1 MLPREK
7 IIKDGP
13 SELSDDELLAI
24 MLSSGTKNE
33 DVFSMSKR
41 LIQDYGFASL
51 MRLDYK
57 ELSKIPGIKMAKG
70 AKLLAIFEIA
80 RRVISEENNKKCLN
94 DAKGLFEYVYP
105 SYYGIKKEL
114 LMVIGVNS
122 RLKVLNLKKYTSDSY
137 NEINIPIKE
146 IIKDILQMDPYGVFI
161 IHNHPGGNI
170 NPSTA
175 DIKYTI
181 ELSKT
186 LDTLNILLLDHLI
199 ISNDTYYSFNENH
212 TLKSFSY

>member
-51 MRLDYK
+51 MRLDYN

-105 SYYGIKKEL
+105 SYYGIKKEV
-114 LMVIGVNS
+114 LMIIGVNS

-181 ELSKT
+181 ELGKT

-212 TLKSFSY
+212 TLKSF

>member
-1 MLPREK
+1 
-7 IIKDGP
+7 
-13 SELSDDELLAI
+13 
-24 MLSSGTKNE
+24 
-33 DVFSMSKR
+33 MSKR

-122 RLKVLNLKKYTSDSY
+122 RLKLLKLKKYTSDSY

-212 TLKSFSY
+212 TLKSF

>member
-51 MRLDYK
+51 MRLDYN

-94 DAKGLFEYVYP
+94 DAKGLFKYVYP
-105 SYYGIKKEL
+105 SYYGIKKEV
-114 LMVIGVNS
+114 LMIIGVTS

-181 ELSKT
+181 ELGKT
-186 LDTLNILLLDHLI
+186 LDALNILLLDHLI

-212 TLKSFSY
+212 TLKSF

>member
-13 SELSDDELLAI
+13 SDLSDDELLAI

-51 MRLDYK
+51 MRLDYN

-105 SYYGIKKEL
+105 FYYGIKKEV
-114 LMVIGVNS
+114 LMIIGVNS

-181 ELSKT
+181 ELGKT
-186 LDTLNILLLDHLI
+186 LDALNILLLDHLI

-212 TLKSFSY
+212 TLKSF

>member
-51 MRLDYK
+51 MRLDYN

-105 SYYGIKKEL
+105 SYYGVKKEV
-114 LMVIGVNS
+114 LMIIGVNS
-122 RLKVLNLKKYTSDSY
+122 KLKVLNLKKYTSDSY

-181 ELSKT
+181 ELGKT
-186 LDTLNILLLDHLI
+186 LDALSILLLDHLI
-199 ISNDTYYSFNENH
+199 ISNDTYYSFSENH
-212 TLKSFSY
+212 TLKSF

>member
-51 MRLDYK
+51 MRLDYN

-105 SYYGIKKEL
+105 SYYGIKKEV
-114 LMVIGVNS
+114 LMIIGVTS

-181 ELSKT
+181 ELGKT
-186 LDTLNILLLDHLI
+186 LDALNILLLDHLI

-212 TLKSFSY
+212 TLKSF

>member
-51 MRLDYK
+51 MRLDYN

-105 SYYGIKKEL
+105 FYYGIKKEV
-114 LMVIGVNS
+114 LMIIGVNS

-181 ELSKT
+181 ELGKT
-186 LDTLNILLLDHLI
+186 LDALNILLLDHLI

-212 TLKSFSY
+212 TLKSF

>member
-7 IIKDGP
+7 IIKNGP

-51 MRLDYK
+51 MRLDYN

-105 SYYGIKKEL
+105 SYYGIKKEV
-114 LMVIGVNS
+114 LMIIGVTS

-181 ELSKT
+181 ELGKT
-186 LDTLNILLLDHLI
+186 LDALNILLLDHLI

-212 TLKSFSY
+212 TLKSF

>member
-13 SELSDDELLAI
+13 GELSDDELLAI

-51 MRLDYK
+51 MRLDYN

-94 DAKGLFEYVYP
+94 DAKGLFKYVYP
-105 SYYGIKKEL
+105 SYYGIKKEV
-114 LMVIGVNS
+114 LMIIGVTS

-137 NEINIPIKE
+137 NEIHIPIKE
-146 IIKDILQMDPYGVFI
+146 IVKDILQMDPYGVFI

-181 ELSKT
+181 ELGKT
-186 LDTLNILLLDHLI
+186 LDALNILLLDHLI

-212 TLKSFSY
+212 TLKSF

>member
-1 MLPREK
+1 
-7 IIKDGP
+7 
-13 SELSDDELLAI
+13 
-24 MLSSGTKNE
+24 
-33 DVFSMSKR
+33 
-41 LIQDYGFASL
+41 
-51 MRLDYK
+51 
-57 ELSKIPGIKMAKG
+57 
-70 AKLLAIFEIA
+70 
-80 RRVISEENNKKCLN
+80 
-94 DAKGLFEYVYP
+94 
-105 SYYGIKKEL
+105 
-114 LMVIGVNS
+114 MVIGVNS

-212 TLKSFSY
+212 TLKSF

>member
-51 MRLDYK
+51 MRLDYN

-105 SYYGIKKEL
+105 FYYGIKKEV
-114 LMVIGVNS
+114 LMIIGVNS

-181 ELSKT
+181 ELGKT
-186 LDTLNILLLDHLI
+186 LDALSILLLDHLI

-212 TLKSFSY
+212 TLKSF

>member
-41 LIQDYGFASL
+41 LIQDYGFARL
-51 MRLDYK
+51 MRLDYN

-105 SYYGIKKEL
+105 SYYGIKKEV
-114 LMVIGVNS
+114 LMIIGVTS

-181 ELSKT
+181 ELGKT
-186 LDTLNILLLDHLI
+186 LDALNILLLDHLI

-212 TLKSFSY
+212 TLKSF

>member
-51 MRLDYK
+51 MRLDYN

-94 DAKGLFEYVYP
+94 DAKGLFKYVYP
-105 SYYGIKKEL
+105 SYYGIKKEV
-114 LMVIGVNS
+114 LMIIGVTS

-181 ELSKT
+181 ELAKT
-186 LDTLNILLLDHLI
+186 LDALNILLLDHLI

-212 TLKSFSY
+212 TLKSF

>member
-51 MRLDYK
+51 MRLDYN

-105 SYYGIKKEL
+105 SYYGIKKEV
-114 LMVIGVNS
+114 LMIIGVNS
-122 RLKVLNLKKYTSDSY
+122 RLKILNLKKYTSDSY

-170 NPSTA
+170 NQSTE

-181 ELSKT
+181 ELGKT

-212 TLKSFSY
+212 TLKSF

>member
-51 MRLDYK
+51 MRLDYN

-105 SYYGIKKEL
+105 SYYGIKKEV
-114 LMVIGVNS
+114 LMIIGVTS

-161 IHNHPGGNI
+161 IHNHLGGNI

-181 ELSKT
+181 ELGKT
-186 LDTLNILLLDHLI
+186 LDALNILLLDHLI

-212 TLKSFSY
+212 TLKSF

>member
-13 SELSDDELLAI
+13 GELSDDELLAI

-51 MRLDYK
+51 MRLDYN

-105 SYYGIKKEL
+105 SYYGIKKEV
-114 LMVIGVNS
+114 LMIIGVTS

-181 ELSKT
+181 ELGKT
-186 LDTLNILLLDHLI
+186 LDALNILLLDHLI

-212 TLKSFSY
+212 TLKSF

>member
-7 IIKDGP
+7 IIMDGP

-41 LIQDYGFASL
+41 LIEDYGFASL
-51 MRLDYK
+51 MRLDYT

-114 LMVIGVNS
+114 LMVIGVTS
-122 RLKVLNLKKYTSDSY
+122 KLKVLNLKKYTSDSY

-212 TLKSFSY
+212 TLKSF

>member
-13 SELSDDELLAI
+13 GELSDDELLAI

-51 MRLDYK
+51 MRLDYN

-105 SYYGIKKEL
+105 SYYGIKKEI
-114 LMVIGVNS
+114 LMIIGVTS

-137 NEINIPIKE
+137 NEIHIPIKE
-146 IIKDILQMDPYGVFI
+146 IVKDILQMDPYGVFI

-181 ELSKT
+181 ELGKT
-186 LDTLNILLLDHLI
+186 LDALNILLLDHLI
-199 ISNDTYYSFNENH
+199 ISNDTYYSFN
-212 TLKSFSY
+212 